1 MSKFADLRQEY
12 KKHKLSEDNIL
23 TDPLE
28 QFRIWFH
35 EALEAGVMEPNAF
48 TLATVANDGTP
59 SARVLLLKGVD
70 ESGFVFYTNYN
81 SEKGNNLEAI
91 PFGSMVFL
99 WLELERQVRISGP
112 VSKVTRDESEI
123 YFHSRP
129 RESQIG
135 AWVSP
140 QSQIISS
147 RDVIE
152 QNLIIQQE
160 KFRDTEVIPLPDYW
174 GGYRLQ
180 PLQIEFWQGRA
191 NRLHDRLLFSAV
203 ESKWKL
209 ERLAP

>member
-35 EALEAGVMEPNAF
+35 EALEVGVMEPNAF

-81 SEKGNNLEAI
+81 SEKANNLAAI

-147 RDVIE
+147 RDVLE

-160 KFRDTEVIPLPDYW
+160 KFRNTEVIPLPDYW

-191 NRLHDRLLFSAV
+191 NRLHDRILFSAV
-203 ESKWKL
+203 ESEWKL